1 MNRAGLGIEPG
12 WAMSAE
18 RKGAYDEV
26 LYPGH
31 ALAQA
36 HPDRLATLATL
47 LGMTAPGVE
56 SCRVLELG
64 CGDGTN
70 LISVAQGLPN
80 ARCLGVDLAQAG
92 IVKGNCLIAR
102 LRLDNVALMQLNI
115 LDVDQT
121 LGTFDYIVAH
131 GIYSWV
137 PEPVRDR
144 LLTVCRERLA
154 PNGVAYVSY
163 NTYPGCHVRQMVRG
177 LMRFHVQHMDAPDDK
192 VNQGR
197 ALVKF
202 LAKFSA
208 EDPGFYRPMLDRE
221 LDRLTRALDSTVYHD
236 DLSDTNAPVYFHEFV
251 QHAARHGLQYLS
263 EAQFFEMQSGIF
275 PCEAVDLVN
284 EISDS
289 RVAKEQYLDFL
300 KCRSFRQTLLVHA
313 DQQIDFDVKP
323 ERLARLSIGSP
334 LRPDDGAIDVTS
346 QEPVTFRGPQKSS
359 LSTDN
364 PLIKAAL
371 ICLGDAWPQAVAF
384 PDLLA
389 QARALL
395 PKRATASDG
404 DDEAH
409 VVGDTLLKAYAG
421 GLVEMHGC
429 PPRLASVPGERPVA
443 SPLARVQAE
452 AGNQVTNLRHHNIVV
467 QDELR
472 LALLRLLDGTRD
484 RAALIGALRAMVEGQ
499 SAAGTDGV
507 PTAEPEALS
516 VELENNLVSLGRM
529 GLLAA

>member
-1 MNRAGLGIEPG
+1 MELGG
-12 WAMSAE
+12 RTTDST
-18 RKGAYDEV
+18 YDRV

-47 LGMTAPGVE
+47 LGMTAPDVE

-70 LISVAQGLPN
+70 LISVAQGLPH
-80 ARCLGVDLAQAG
+80 ARCLGVDLAEAG
-92 IVKGNCLIAR
+92 IVKGNRLIER
-102 LRLDNVALMQLNI
+102 LRLDNVALQQLNI
-115 LDVDQT
+115 LDAGEE
-121 LGTFDYIVAH
+121 LGTFDFIVAH

-137 PEPVRDR
+137 PGPVRDR
-144 LLTVCRERLA
+144 LLAVCQERLA

-177 LMRFHVQHMDAPDDK
+177 LMRFHVQHMDAPEDK

-197 ALVKF
+197 ALLKF
-202 LAKFSA
+202 LAQFSA

-221 LDRLTRALDSTVYHD
+221 LDRLTRALDSTVFHD

-251 QHAARHGLQYLS
+251 QHAAEHGLQYLS

-275 PCEAVDLVN
+275 PREAVELIN
-284 EISDS
+284 QIADS

-300 KCRSFRQTLLVHA
+300 KCRSFRQTLLVQA
-313 DQQIDFDVKP
+313 GQQIDFEVQP
-323 ERLARLSIGSP
+323 ERLARLFIASP
-334 LRPDDGAIDVTS
+334 LRPPDGPVDVDSPETVVFS
-346 QEPVTFRGPQKSS
+346 GPKKSS
-359 LSTDN
+359 LSTDG

-371 ICLGDAWPQAVAF
+371 VRLGTAWPQAIAF
-384 PDLLA
+384 ADLLA

-395 PKRATASDG
+395 PERARQA
-404 DDEAH
+404 DELQAEAR
-409 VVGDTLLKAYAG
+409 VVAETLLKAYAG
-421 GLVEMHGC
+421 GLVELHSC
-429 PPRLASVPGERPVA
+429 PPRLAAVPGERPLA

-452 AGNQVTNLRHHNIVV
+452 TGRHVTNLRHHNILV
-467 QDELR
+467 QDEMG

-484 RAALIGALRAMVEGQ
+484 RTALIGALSGMAEVERT
-499 SAAGTDGV
+499 AGRDEAPAGDADTV
-507 PTAEPEALS
+507 REALGAQ
-516 VELENNLVSLGRM
+516 LENNLASLGRM
-529 GLLAA
+529 ALLAA